1 MQNDTNTLGSF
12 PGAQMPCRVVSA
24 LAGSPQHTLPWGRS
38 QARRG
43 SNVTGDAYRLF
54 LPVLQVAVL
63 VLLSI
68 LSIID
73 IFIYCTEIFSS
84 LTFQLSP
91 ALLACIAGYSNL
103 GDSHLGEKK
112 LKQNEFINRDVY
124 LRIISQRHVISW
136 WCPSELL
143 ERFLDASYHITTHM
157 RCVLLKSVTVHR

>member
-1 MQNDTNTLGSF
+1 MAYSWKTI
-12 PGAQMPCRVVSA
+12 AQDWVLQWVFLLVERVACKMTRIPWEASPAHRCRVVSCRVVSA
-24 LAGSPQHTLPWGRS
+24 LAGSPQQHTLPWGRS

-43 SNVTGDAYRLF
+43 LNVTGDAYRLF

-84 LTFQLSP
+84 LTFQLSA

-103 GDSHLGEKK
+103 ETRILGKK
-112 LKQNEFINRDVY
+112 IKAEWVY
-124 LRIISQRHVISW
+124 
-136 WCPSELL
+136 
-143 ERFLDASYHITTHM
+143 
-157 RCVLLKSVTVHR
+157 